1 MQGTNTLAAIAD
13 WIGDAFE
20 RLSPAMFKML
30 SAVLPYTTPLPV
42 AFMTADSAAKF
53 LGMVP
58 WVAGVLVFGL
68 EGVGVWVTSELVDS
82 IVEAVRTKNVKAWS
96 IVAFLSLVVL
106 AYISILI
113 TLNVVLEQQVNH
125 RGGAYATVLTLI
137 CLLPL
142 ISGSM
147 NGYRK
152 TKLEIKTNLHLQ
164 KEHQEQLDAQIRAE
178 QSEFK
183 LKKAALKQGFNPF
196 VQQTVT
202 LNQDVA
208 QVKEI
213 KEKHASDYREKAIE
227 FIERYHNENNAKPMP
242 KDLTSHFKLDHEKN
256 KGFMSNLI
264 KQVGSERGWW

>member
-20 RLSPAMFKML
+20 RLSPALFKML

-42 AFMTADSAAKF
+42 AYMTADSAAKF
-53 LGMVP
+53 LGMDVYI
-58 WVAGVLVFGL
+58 AGILVFGL

-82 IVEAVRTKNVKAWS
+82 FVEAVRSRNKKAWGV
-96 IVAFLSLVVL
+96 VAFLSTIVI

-125 RGGAYATVLTLI
+125 RGGAYAVVLTLI
-137 CLLPL
+137 CLMPL

-152 TKLEIKTNLHLQ
+152 TKLEIKTNMTLQ

-178 QSEFK
+178 QVDFK

-196 VQQTVT
+196 ATVT